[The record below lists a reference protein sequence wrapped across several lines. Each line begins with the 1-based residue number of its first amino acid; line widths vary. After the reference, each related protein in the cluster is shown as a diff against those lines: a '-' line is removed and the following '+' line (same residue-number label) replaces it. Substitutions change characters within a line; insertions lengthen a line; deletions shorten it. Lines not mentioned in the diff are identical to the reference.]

1 RSVSGAG
8 EVSIMVVRGTDLVQE
23 ACTRHR
29 TAPTASAALGRALLG
44 TLLMGCFRAEGEAT
58 QVTFKGDGLLGGIQ
72 VVADALGN
80 VKGKVGDPSADPPLR
95 PDGKLDVGSAV
106 GRGVLSVVRSNIAQE
121 KPYTGLTEIKT
132 GEVGDDLA
140 AYMADSEQVNCA
152 LALGV
157 SINRDCSVR
166 AAGGYLIQ
174 VLPFASEETL
184 ELLERNIAASPSVTD
199 LLHEG
204 ASPRDIADRL
214 LSGLGVSDGGPAI
227 QPRYGPCE
235 AESLKER
242 MKRAVALLGPKEV
255 QEILATQGKI
265 EVSCEFCRETYQFA
279 QDEVLA
285 AAPAQ
290 Q

>member
-1 RSVSGAG
+1 
-8 EVSIMVVRGTDLVQE
+8 MVVRGTNLVQE
-23 ACTRHR
+23 ACSRHR

-58 QVTFKGDGLLGGIQ
+58 QVTFKGDGPLGGIQ
-72 VVADALGN
+72 VVADALGS
-80 VKGKVGDPSADPPLR
+80 VKGKVGDPGADPPLR
-95 PDGKLDVGSAV
+95 PDGKLNVGAAV
-106 GRGVLSVVRSNIAQE
+106 GQGVLSVVRSNVAQE

-140 AYMADSEQVNCA
+140 AYLAESEQVNCA

-157 SINRDCSVR
+157 SINRDLSVR
-166 AAGGYLIQ
+166 AAGGYLLQ

-184 ELLERNIAASPSVTD
+184 QLLERNIAAAGSVTD
-199 LLHEG
+199 MLHGG
-204 ASPRDIADRL
+204 ASPREIAERL
-214 LSGLGVSDGGPAI
+214 LDGLGTSDGGPHI

-235 AESLKER
+235 PEALKER
-242 MKRAVALLGPKEV
+242 MKRAVALLGPNEV
-255 QEILATQGKI
+255 QEILRKEGKI

-279 QDEVLA
+279 EDEVLA
-285 AAPAQ
+285 AAPTQ